1 MPWEKLFTQYMSI
14 RFATAFLAALLSGC
28 AATQTYSDTTNGQER
43 KAYIACAVRLAFSNT
58 ERSIPPQEVAL
69 DAINQCGSERQ
80 AVYDRL
86 VAENADKPF
95 GASFV
100 ESYMNELHTVMLE
113 HIALRLT
120 EVRSAKGI

>member
-1 MPWEKLFTQYMSI
+1 MSI
-14 RFATAFLAALLSGC
+14 RIATVFLAALLSGC
-28 AATQTYSDTTNGQER
+28 AATQTYSDTTNAQER
-43 KAYIACAVRLAFSNT
+43 KSYIACAVRLAFSNT
-58 ERSIPPQEVAL
+58 DHSIPPQEVART
-69 DAINQCGSERQ
+69 AINQCGGERQ
-80 AVYDRL
+80 AVYDKL

-120 EVRSAKGI
+120 QVRSATGI